1 MTGKGKT
8 GSFSLSLSESAWEV
22 LRMLRVV
29 LADDENKVILLSRGG
44 LATRPEL
51 ASLVVGNRLP
61 NERGEMSNLIDDV
74 FKAFGLRLGVI
85 DLTTLGHLA
94 LRAVRD
100 GVTIDAG
107 QLRQLRGFLDV

>member
-1 MTGKGKT
+1 MVDGYALPVEIKSPTEEIM
-8 GSFSLSLSESAWEV
+8 LSTKAVRQAL
-22 LRMLRVV
+22 
-29 LADDENKVILLSRGG
+29 ENKVILLSRGG
-44 LATRPEL
+44 LETRPEL

-74 FKAFGLRLGVI
+74 FEAFGLRLGVI
-85 DLTTLGHLA
+85 DLTTLAQLA

-107 QLRQLRGFLDV
+107 QLSQLRGFLDV

>member
-1 MTGKGKT
+1 MVDGYALPVEIKSPTEEVM
-8 GSFSLSLSESAWEV
+8 LSTKAVRQAL
-22 LRMLRVV
+22 
-29 LADDENKVILLSRGG
+29 ENKVILLSRGG
-44 LATRPEL
+44 LETRPEL

-85 DLTTLGHLA
+85 DLTTLAHLA

-107 QLRQLRGFLDV
+107 QLSQLRGFLDV